1 MSNIHLFVCLS
12 SKLQAL
18 VLQRQTFLEKCD
30 AWMSFLTQTEEKLAA
45 EISGNYQSLLD
56 QQREHE
62 VLTDERLIGLRIDIL
77 TRTQLKAC

>member
-1 MSNIHLFVCLS
+1 MC

-30 AWMSFLTQTEEKLAA
+30 AWMTFLTQTEEKLAA

-62 VLTDERLIGLRIDIL
+62 VLIENKKDSFGKYD
-77 TRTQLKAC
+77 